1 MSRASKRK
9 PKIDGRIRV
18 QGFNAQVPWFL
29 DDQHEATK
37 WVKQRGL
44 VGQVKADWERK
55 QKLAVWI
62 GLLFGAGLVCF
73 WLGILYALA
82 A

>member
-1 MSRASKRK
+1 MSKAAKRK
-9 PKIDGRIRV
+9 VINHRITV
-18 QGFNAQVPWFL
+18 KGFNAQVPWFQ
-29 DDQHEATK
+29 DENHESTK

-44 VGQVKADWERK
+44 VGQVKRDWEKR
-55 QKLAVWI
+55 QRWAVWI